1 MSCNDYFC
9 KMIITLYG
17 LPKISLN
24 KWYAGTHWTKR
35 KKMKDQ
41 YVTFI
46 QSQFNKV
53 LPKVNAYSVKYDF
66 TFKSRPLD
74 ASNCV
79 AMVKMIEDV
88 IFENDGYNVIKN
100 ISISSSKGKEDF
112 VIISIE
118 PL

>member
-1 MSCNDYFC
+1 ME
-9 KMIITLYG
+9 IILYD

-35 KKMKDQ
+35 KKLKDQ
-41 YVTFI
+41 YITFI
-46 QSQFNKV
+46 QSQYKSV
-53 LPKVNAYSVKYDF
+53 LPKSKSYSVKYDF

-79 AMVKMIEDV
+79 AMVKMIEDI
-88 IFENDGYNVIKN
+88 IFESDSYNVVKN
-100 ISISSSKGKEDF
+100 ISISSSKGKKDF
-112 VIISIE
+112 VIIYIE